1 MNKLLIVLALLPL
14 FSMVTKEIGI
24 PSLKYDWTHGI
35 CRFFGNQ
42 PQHSASIGDIKVWYN
57 GEWESSPK
65 SIGTIT
71 HYYVTGDC
79 CVAYPTN
86 HTGNNIVMHSR
97 NGGVQ
102 VQYYQN
108 NSFLKNNQIVII

>member
-65 SIGTIT
+65 SIGTI
-71 HYYVTGDC
+71 
-79 CVAYPTN
+79 PT
-86 HTGNNIVMHSR
+86 TMLQAIVVWLILPTIRETTS
-97 NGGVQ
+97 
-102 VQYYQN
+102 
-108 NSFLKNNQIVII
+108 